1 MSEIIK
7 NYHNNG
13 MLKEIYEVDNQ
24 GRKNGLYNSF
34 TKNGQLWIKSNYK
47 DDKLDG
53 KYLKYYENGKL
64 AEKSNYLNGKLH
76 GKYLIYHDG
85 GYQLREESNYKD
97 GELHGKCLIYYDVDY
112 QLREE
117 ANYADGN
124 KHGKCLT
131 YYENGQLEEEANYVN
146 VEEVKITNK
155 RKEEAFNK
163 QKDLKRRER
172 VQEIL
177 RERANQKTL

>member
-13 MLKEIYEVDNQ
+13 ILKEIYEVDNQ

-47 DDKLDG
+47 DDKLHD

-76 GKYLIYHDG
+76 GNYLIYHDG

-97 GELHGKCLIYYDVDY
+97 G
-112 QLREE
+112 
-117 ANYADGN
+117 N

-131 YYENGQLEEEANYVN
+131 YYVTGQLKEEGKYVN
-146 VEEVKITNK
+146 VEEVKIKNT

-163 QKDLKRRER
+163 QKDLKRCKR
-172 VQEIL
+172 VQELL